1 MVICWVLATKIRRYS
16 ASAAQVVLAWRQE
29 GKVGMEADG
38 WKDKRELEVVG
49 LVVEVVETVVV
60 VVEMVVAVAVDTTE
74 NEQMGMR
81 RKNNWEAGRK
91 TILEADD
98 ESDLKQMLESFIGLR

>member
-1 MVICWVLATKIRRYS
+1 MTRIPGEDL
-16 ASAAQVVLAWRQE
+16 
-29 GKVGMEADG
+29 
-38 WKDKRELEVVG
+38 
-49 LVVEVVETVVV
+49 
-60 VVEMVVAVAVDTTE
+60 AVDTTE

-81 RKNNWEAGRK
+81 RKNNLEAGRK

>member
-1 MVICWVLATKIRRYS
+1 MTRIPGEDL
-16 ASAAQVVLAWRQE
+16 
-29 GKVGMEADG
+29 
-38 WKDKRELEVVG
+38 
-49 LVVEVVETVVV
+49 
-60 VVEMVVAVAVDTTE
+60 AVDTTE

>member
-1 MVICWVLATKIRRYS
+1 MTRIPGDDLA
-16 ASAAQVVLAWRQE
+16 A
-29 GKVGMEADG
+29 
-38 WKDKRELEVVG
+38 
-49 LVVEVVETVVV
+49 
-60 VVEMVVAVAVDTTE
+60 DTTE

>member
-1 MVICWVLATKIRRYS
+1 MVICRVKQVRGYS
-16 ASAAQVVLAWRQE
+16 ASAAQVMLARRQE
-29 GKVGMEADG
+29 GKVGTEADG
-38 WKDKRELEVVG
+38 WEDKRE
-49 LVVEVVETVVV
+49 VE
-60 VVEMVVAVAVDTTE
+60 VVEMVVEMVVDTTE

-98 ESDLKQMLESFIGLR
+98 ESDHKQMLESFIGLR

>member
-1 MVICWVLATKIRRYS
+1 M
-16 ASAAQVVLAWRQE
+16 
-29 GKVGMEADG
+29 GMEADG
-38 WKDKRELEVVG
+38 WE
-49 LVVEVVETVVV
+49 VEVV
-60 VVEMVVAVAVDTTE
+60 VEAVVDTTE
-74 NEQMGMR
+74 KEQMGMR